1 MTKRTVLSLGIAAV
15 AAVLAYAPIPGL
27 QQTIVVVS
35 GSELEESL
43 NVLVRRFENSHPNIE
58 VRLHTQGSQDI
69 VNRYIDNSNSFTPT
83 VLIPAN
89 GDVLTELS
97 SRWQAIESTE
107 PFYDDPQAIA
117 KTMLVGIAWPER
129 GNILF
134 PDGEFD
140 WQRLETAMSMGS
152 WSRLGGDSSWGSFDF
167 VTTDPT
173 RSNSGQLTLSLF
185 AQSAAGDRPLTLDTL
200 NTSEAR
206 DLFQLVRRSVYQPP
220 RSTDILLQEFITR
233 GPNEADVATV
243 YESIALHRWEESSLS
258 QGIPYQI
265 YYPNPTIETVSTAAI
280 VTRDVPN
287 GTARAARTF
296 IQFLSEPEQ
305 QAVFVQYGFR
315 PATATLE
322 LSDISDSPWS
332 QDIPGVEEE
341 PAIAASQP
349 PSRQIVGD
357 IQRLWERAQ

>member
-43 NVLVRRFENSHPNIE
+43 EVLVRRFEASHPNID
-58 VRLHTQGSQDI
+58 VKLHLQGSQDI
-69 VNRYIDNSNSFTPT
+69 VNRYIDDSNSFTPT

-97 SRWQAIESTE
+97 GRWQAIESTE

-129 GNILF
+129 GNTLF

-140 WQRLETAMSMGS
+140 WQRLETAMSVGS
-152 WSRLGGDSSWGSFDF
+152 WSQLGGENSWGSFDF

-185 AQSAAGDRPLTLDTL
+185 LQSTAGDRPLTLDIF
-200 NTSEAR
+200 NRPASR

-220 RSTDILLQEFITR
+220 PAPPISCCKNLLLAGPTKLTLQPCTRVLPCIAGRS
-233 GPNEADVATV
+233 
-243 YESIALHRWEESSLS
+243 
-258 QGIPYQI
+258 
-265 YYPNPTIETVSTAAI
+265 
-280 VTRDVPN
+280 
-287 GTARAARTF
+287 
-296 IQFLSEPEQ
+296 
-305 QAVFVQYGFR
+305 
-315 PATATLE
+315 
-322 LSDISDSPWS
+322 
-332 QDIPGVEEE
+332 
-341 PAIAASQP
+341 P
-349 PSRQIVGD
+349 P
-357 IQRLWERAQ
+357 